1 MPYLMCTLTET
12 TSNQRNRAVDTHITK
27 EMILQPAPP
36 QKKRG
41 LDMELWTEP
50 ADTNK
55 WELWIN
61 HGLRTG
67 VPGGTVH
74 WLKLTCPGLESR
86 LGPELGAKRVEP
98 RTKRNLPTA
107 LVNGEKD
114 RELKVVAGAT
124 PVFLIVPKV
133 VRNLLQILLLSPI
146 H

>member
-1 MPYLMCTLTET
+1 
-12 TSNQRNRAVDTHITK
+12 
-27 EMILQPAPP
+27 
-36 QKKRG
+36 
-41 LDMELWTEP
+41 MELWTEP

-61 HGLRTG
+61 QALRTG

-74 WLKLTCPGLESR
+74 WVKLTCPGLGSQV
-86 LGPELGAKRVEP
+86 GPELGAKRVEP
-98 RTKRNLPTA
+98 RTKRNLLTV

-114 RELKVVAGAT
+114 RELKVATCAT
-124 PVFLIVPKV
+124 PAFLIVPKV